1 MLNVLVSVLRSQGSV
16 FTKVNFSGGAG
27 DGPDTAAKGP
37 SLAAQHEPKQ
47 RFEAQNS
54 VPDTGGNSMG
64 ANQKGGGKQKQ
75 LLD

>member
-16 FTKVNFSGGAG
+16 FTQVNFSGGAD
-27 DGPDTAAKGP
+27 DGPDAAKGP

-64 ANQKGGGKQKQ
+64 ANQKGGGKQKP